1 MGKALLGII
10 IEWSDAEAKGM
21 TTALLKRCKVHWIH
35 LYQRVAD
42 KVFKILH
49 LEKGQLKMKY
59 FILWLLLSK
68 KCKEKRKLSV

>member
-10 IEWSDAEAKGM
+10 IEWSDAEAEGM
-21 TTALLKRCKVHWIH
+21 TTALLKRCKVHWIN

-49 LEKGQLKMKY
+49 P
-59 FILWLLLSK
+59 
-68 KCKEKRKLSV
+68 EKRAVKNEAFHLVAFAV